1 MIELSEQEIVAF
13 IGRSLLPIE
22 KASLALRLEV
32 ANAELDELLGGN
44 LKSYQDNPPVQI
56 RQMLAELFGL
66 MASQSESNIAS
77 KSVEGFRI
85 DFREGSDIKRD
96 FMKRF
101 SGVIAKF
108 GASTVGRAG
117 GIRHGK
123 TIYDDF

>member
-22 KASLALRLEV
+22 KTSLALRLEV
-32 ANAELDELLGGN
+32 ANAELDDLLGGN

-85 DFREGSDIKRD
+85 DFREGDDVKQD
-96 FMKRF
+96 FLKRF
-101 SGVIAKF
+101 GGVIAKF
-108 GASTVGRAG
+108 GQSSVGRVG
-117 GIRHGK
+117 GIRHGR